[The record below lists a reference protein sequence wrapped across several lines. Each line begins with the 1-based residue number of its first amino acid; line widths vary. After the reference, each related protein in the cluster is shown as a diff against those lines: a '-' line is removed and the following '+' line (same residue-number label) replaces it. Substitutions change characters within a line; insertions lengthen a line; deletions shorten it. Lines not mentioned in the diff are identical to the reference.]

1 MSVVLEVVVA
11 GFAVWNPPGRA
22 RPQPAILPPNERR
35 RAPDTVAVALQVAQA
50 ACANAGR
57 DPAQLPM
64 VFASTYGDLAITDYM
79 CSTLAQAPT
88 TLSPTR
94 FHNSVHNAAAGY
106 WSIATGCHQPYCALG
121 AGRYTFANGLFAA
134 ALQVCA
140 DQTDVLYVAYDI
152 DTHGPQARI
161 ADSQGFL
168 GVALVLTRSSGA
180 SGLELTAIEE
190 PIRSGDPCGIRQRHG
205 SQPAADRR
213 ARARLGAAA
222 APAARSGI
230 NVAGADQSKGFAKI
244 ALSSLPEAALPA

>member
-1 MSVVLEVVVA
+1 MSAVLEVAVA

-22 RPQPAILPPNERR
+22 RPQPALLPPNERR
-35 RAPDTVAVALQVAQA
+35 RAPDTVAVALEVAQA

-79 CSTLAQAPT
+79 CSTLAKAPT

-121 AGRYTFANGLFAA
+121 AGRYTFANGLFVA

-140 DQTDVLYVAYDI
+140 DQTDLLYVAYDI

-161 ADSQGFL
+161 THSEGFL
-168 GVALVLTRSSGA
+168 GVALVLTPGSGA
-180 SGLELTAIEE
+180 RRLELAVIEARSEAAIV
-190 PIRSGDPCGIRQRHG
+190 
-205 SQPAADRR
+205 
-213 ARARLGAAA
+213 A
-222 APAARSGI
+222 APANAM
-230 NVAGADQSKGFAKI
+230 AA
-244 ALSSLPEAALPA
+244 SLPLIAALEHGSAAPLHLPLGPESTLRVQINPRASQRSH